1 MRSSLVP
8 HQFSHS
14 PLFIW
19 PPFSFT
25 VSVSQLCAIP
35 VVSQL
40 CAIPVVSPVSQL
52 CAVPVVSLFRV
63 TILRYSFWFTGE
75 ESNSNSVQVITQ
87 GSYHIF
93 TNNCLDGMRSV
104 ILLAHANSIA
114 SHFLL
119 QNSIFRNPPKK
130 DNWTLV
136 RYHPCLELRHIFSSE
151 TFLQYGNAMY
161 SHNIQA

>member
-40 CAIPVVSPVSQL
+40 CAIPVVSQLCAIPVVSPVSQL
-52 CAVPVVSLFRV
+52 CAIPVVSLFRV

-87 GSYHIF
+87 GSYPIF
-93 TNNCLDGMRSV
+93 TNICLDGYDSMRSV
-104 ILLAHANSIA
+104 ILLAHANSVA
-114 SHFLL
+114 SYFLL
-119 QNSIFRNPPKK
+119 QNSIFRNPLKK
-130 DNWTLV
+130 DNCAPWWDSILV
-136 RYHPCLELRHIFSSE
+136 WI
-151 TFLQYGNAMY
+151 
-161 SHNIQA
+161 